1 MWKIGVT
8 GGIGSG
14 KSTVSQRLQ
23 DLGAVIIDA
32 DKVAREIVEP
42 GQPALEELDAAFAGV
57 LNEDG
62 TLNRAE
68 LARQAFATPE
78 ATEKLNSITHPRI
91 RERTNA
97 LFAQAEQAGED
108 VVVYDMPLLIENG
121 ETSRVDHVLV
131 VDAPDEVRVRRL
143 VESRGLDESDAKAR
157 IKAQI
162 DRDSRLAA
170 ADTVMDNGGTVDEL
184 LAQVDR
190 FWSTTVANR

>member
-42 GQPALEELDAAFAGV
+42 GQPALKELDAAFAGV